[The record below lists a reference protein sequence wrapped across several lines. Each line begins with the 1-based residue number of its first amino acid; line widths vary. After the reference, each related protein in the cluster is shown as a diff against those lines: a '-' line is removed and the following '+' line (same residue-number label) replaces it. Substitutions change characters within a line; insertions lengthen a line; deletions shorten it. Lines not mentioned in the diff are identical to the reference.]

1 MKQGNNHKK
10 KKVIIISIVF
20 LTVLLIATLAT
31 YSYFA
36 KNSKNDVIKNE
47 LFACMGNDDL
57 NFFADHKL
65 YTSILER
72 LKVDN
77 YQSNTAFTLSSTME
91 NDMLSDLDLS
101 KFEFN
106 YEQIKNNQTKQ
117 NYHKLVGRYASNDLL
132 TLDVISNEKQF
143 ALKSD
148 EIVNR
153 YVGTNIENGQH
164 VIEKLF
170 DRKIDYAILRK
181 LKNFAIEREMINFKE
196 IAKANGLYDYV
207 KILEKHTKPED
218 VSKKENVVLTLN
230 SEQVATTEYTISLG
244 KNETAQ
250 VFNEISQKIKNDDK
264 IIPELVVTN
273 IQNFEE
279 DSPILEY
286 SDNDDFAQTNAEE
299 NNFESSVVIWGE
311 TNTTENTI
319 TEPQNIVEN
328 SVQNQNVTNQTE
340 NSIAQNTTNM
350 QNTTNTVENTTIP
363 PSTTIEIE
371 EEPQTEQNQQP
382 QPEAE
387 VPEQPQ
393 VNNQQSRQPVVENEN
408 LRPQGFIQVNEGDE
422 TQTSDFL
429 IGKNWEETFD
439 NLVKMAEKIDW
450 KTYLLTG
457 ARANFSQDELVA
469 QIQKVITD
477 RMNEDSG
484 LVVKAYVSEN
494 QLVKLNFQMVESQK
508 SFDIEILSKSE
519 NEKYLNVSV
528 LEGETSEANG
538 YTVNLYKND
547 RDTSVKNSVN
557 VNKVSKGKITQKMIL
572 DLETKGKMNA
582 KKYTTEI
589 DFHYLDSKGEF
600 ELKAN
605 HTLNFEAEAQ
615 IEELNDENC
624 LFLDQVSEEELLL
637 IKEEIKQ
644 KTLEVLSDKNRS
656 LNIVDM
662 GSSGLVV
669 QQTQPQEQPEEM
681 ENDRLAARDAFVQ
694 TVADKMR
701 DYLNEGREL
710 QLQDLEGL
718 EVPGYEVEI
727 SISSNLAIVTVGG
740 YRFTL
745 DADFNLSDS

>member
-1 MKQGNNHKK
+1 MRQGMNQKK
-10 KKVIIISIVF
+10 KKVIIISIIF

-36 KNSKNDVIKNE
+36 QNAKNDVIKNE
-47 LFACMGNDDL
+47 LFACMGNNDL

-65 YTSILER
+65 YTNIFER

-77 YQSNTAFTLSSTME
+77 YHSNTAITLSSTME
-91 NDMLSDLDLS
+91 NDMLSDFDLS

-106 YEQIKNNQTKQ
+106 YEQTKNNQTKQ
-117 NYHKLVGRYASNDLL
+117 KADKLGARYASNDLL
-132 TLDVISNEKQF
+132 TLDFILNEKQF

-153 YVGTNIENGQH
+153 YVGTNMENGQH
-164 VIEKLF
+164 IMEKLL

-181 LKNFAIEREMINFKE
+181 LKNFAIEREMIDFMK
-196 IAKANGLYDYV
+196 IAKTNGLYDYV
-207 KILEKHTKPED
+207 KILENHTKPED

-230 SEQVATTEYTISLG
+230 SEQVATTEYTISLA

-250 VFNEISQKIKNDDK
+250 LLNEISQKIKEDDK

-286 SDNDDFAQTNAEE
+286 SDNDDFMQTNAEK

-311 TNTTENTI
+311 TNTTENTT

-328 SVQNQNVTNQTE
+328 AVQNQNVTNQTE
-340 NSIAQNTTNM
+340 NSIAQNTTNL

-363 PSTTIEIE
+363 PSITI
-371 EEPQTEQNQQP
+371 EEPQVEQNQQP
-382 QPEAE
+382 QPEE
-387 VPEQPQ
+387 IVPEQPQ
-393 VNNQQSRQPVVENEN
+393 VNNQQPSQPVVENEN

-422 TQTSDFL
+422 MQPSNFL
-429 IGKNWEETFD
+429 IGKNWEETCD
-439 NLVKMAEKIDW
+439 NLVKMVEKVDW

-469 QIQKVITD
+469 QIQKAITACL
-477 RMNEDSG
+477 NEDSG

-508 SFDIEILSKSE
+508 SFDIEIFSKSD
-519 NEKYLNVSV
+519 NEKYLNVSI
-528 LEGETSEANG
+528 LEGQSNVANG
-538 YTVNLYKND
+538 YTINFYKND
-547 RDTSVKNSVN
+547 TDANVKNSVN
-557 VNKVSKGKITQKMIL
+557 INKVSQGKITQKITL
-572 DLETKGKMNA
+572 DLATKGTMNA

-589 DFHYLDSKGEF
+589 DFHYLDGKGEF
-600 ELKAN
+600 GMKAN
-605 HTLNFEAEAQ
+605 STLNFEEEVQ
-615 IEELNDENC
+615 VEELNDENC

-656 LNIVDM
+656 LHIVDV
-662 GSSGLVV
+662 GSSGSVV
-669 QQTQPQEQPEEM
+669 QQTQPQEQQDET
-681 ENDRLAARDAFVQ
+681 ENARLEARDAFVQ

-727 SISSNLAIVTVGG
+727 SISSNLAIVTVNG

>member
-1 MKQGNNHKK
+1 M
-10 KKVIIISIVF
+10 
-20 LTVLLIATLAT
+20 
-31 YSYFA
+31 
-36 KNSKNDVIKNE
+36 
-47 LFACMGNDDL
+47 
-57 NFFADHKL
+57 
-65 YTSILER
+65 
-72 LKVDN
+72 
-77 YQSNTAFTLSSTME
+77 
-91 NDMLSDLDLS
+91 
-101 KFEFN
+101 
-106 YEQIKNNQTKQ
+106 
-117 NYHKLVGRYASNDLL
+117 
-132 TLDVISNEKQF
+132 
-143 ALKSD
+143 
-148 EIVNR
+148 
-153 YVGTNIENGQH
+153 ENGQH
-164 VIEKLF
+164 IMEKLL

-181 LKNFAIEREMINFKE
+181 LKNFAIEREMIDFMK
-196 IAKANGLYDYV
+196 IAKTNGLYDYV
-207 KILEKHTKPED
+207 KILENHTKPED

-230 SEQVATTEYTISLG
+230 SEQVATTEYTISLA

-250 VFNEISQKIKNDDK
+250 LLNEISQKIKEDDK

-286 SDNDDFAQTNAEE
+286 SDNDDFMQTNAEK

-311 TNTTENTI
+311 TNTTENTT

-328 SVQNQNVTNQTE
+328 AVQNQNVTNQTE
-340 NSIAQNTTNM
+340 NSIAQNTTNL

-363 PSTTIEIE
+363 PSITI
-371 EEPQTEQNQQP
+371 EEPQVEQNQQP
-382 QPEAE
+382 QPEE
-387 VPEQPQ
+387 IVPEQPQ
-393 VNNQQSRQPVVENEN
+393 VNNQQPSQPVVENEN

-422 TQTSDFL
+422 MQPSNFL
-429 IGKNWEETFD
+429 IGKNWEETCD
-439 NLVKMAEKIDW
+439 NLVKMVEKVDW

-469 QIQKVITD
+469 QIQKAITACL
-477 RMNEDSG
+477 NEDSG

-508 SFDIEILSKSE
+508 SFDIEIFSKSD
-519 NEKYLNVSV
+519 NEKYLNVSI
-528 LEGETSEANG
+528 LEGQSNVANG
-538 YTVNLYKND
+538 YTINFYKND
-547 RDTSVKNSVN
+547 TDANVKNSVN
-557 VNKVSKGKITQKMIL
+557 INKVSQGKITQKITL
-572 DLETKGKMNA
+572 DLATKGTMNA

-589 DFHYLDSKGEF
+589 DFHYLDGKGEF
-600 ELKAN
+600 GMKAN
-605 HTLNFEAEAQ
+605 STLNFEEEVQ
-615 IEELNDENC
+615 VEELNDENC

-656 LNIVDM
+656 LHIVDV
-662 GSSGLVV
+662 GSSGSVV
-669 QQTQPQEQPEEM
+669 QQTQPQEQQDET
-681 ENDRLAARDAFVQ
+681 ENARLEARDAFVQ

-727 SISSNLAIVTVGG
+727 SISSNLAIVTVNG

>member
-10 KKVIIISIVF
+10 KKIIIISIIF
-20 LTVLLIATLAT
+20 LMVLLIATLAT

-47 LFACMGNDDL
+47 LFACMRNDDL
-57 NFFADHKL
+57 NFFADYKL
-65 YTSILER
+65 YTKISER
-72 LKVDN
+72 LKTDN
-77 YQSNTAFTLSSTME
+77 YHSNAAITLSSTME

-106 YEQIKNNQTKQ
+106 YEQTKNNQTKQ
-117 NYHKLVGRYASNDLL
+117 NYHKLVARYASNHLL
-132 TLDVISNEKQF
+132 TLDFISNEDQF

-153 YVGTNIENGQH
+153 FVGTNRENGQQI
-164 VIEKLF
+164 IEKLL
-170 DRKIDYAILRK
+170 DRNMDYAILRK
-181 LKNFAIEREMINFKE
+181 LKNFVIEREMIDFMK
-196 IAKANGLYDYV
+196 IAKVNGLYDYR
-207 KILEKHTKPED
+207 KILENYTKPED
-218 VSKKENVVLTLN
+218 ISKKENVVLTLN
-230 SEQVATTEYTISLG
+230 SEQFATTEYTVSLD
-244 KNETAQ
+244 KNETTQ
-250 VFNEISQKIKNDDK
+250 LLNEISQKIKNDDK

-279 DSPILEY
+279 DSPIFEY
-286 SDNDDFAQTNAEE
+286 NDNDNFMQTNAEE
-299 NNFESSVVIWGE
+299 NNFDSSVVIWGE
-311 TNTTENTI
+311 TNTTENTT
-319 TEPQNIVEN
+319 TESQNTVEN
-328 SVQNQNVTNQTE
+328 IVQNQNVTNQTE
-340 NSIAQNTTNM
+340 NSIVQNTTDM
-350 QNTTNTVENTTIP
+350 QNTTNTVQNTTIP
-363 PSTTIEIE
+363 PSTTTE
-371 EEPQTEQNQQP
+371 EEPQIEQNSQSE
-382 QPEAE
+382 PEMVIPE
-387 VPEQPQ
+387 VPQ
-393 VNNQQSRQPVVENEN
+393 VNNQQSRQPIIEDEN

-429 IGKNWEETFD
+429 IGKNLEETLHNF
-439 NLVKMAEKIDW
+439 VKMTEKIDW

-469 QIQKVITD
+469 QIQKAITD

-484 LVVKAYVSEN
+484 LVIKAYVSQN

-508 SFDIEILSKSE
+508 SFDIEIFSKNE
-519 NEKYLNVSV
+519 NEKYLNLSV
-528 LEGETSEANG
+528 LEGQSSVANG
-538 YTVNLYKND
+538 YTVSLSKND
-547 RDTSVKNSVN
+547 MDTSVKNSVS

-572 DLETKGKMNA
+572 DLETKGTINA

-589 DFHYLDSKGEF
+589 DFRYLDSKGEF

-605 HTLNFEAEAQ
+605 HILNFEEEAQ
-615 IEELNDENC
+615 VEELNAENC
-624 LFLDQVSEEELLL
+624 LFLDSLSEEDLLL

-644 KTLEVLSDKNRS
+644 KTLEVLHEKNRS

-662 GSSGLVV
+662 GGSGLVV
-669 QQTQPQEQPEEM
+669 QQTQPQEQQEET
-681 ENDRLAARDAFVQ
+681 ENARLEARDAFVQ

-718 EVPGYEVEI
+718 EIPGYDVEI
-727 SISSNLAIVTVGG
+727 SISSNLAIVTVNG

>member
-1 MKQGNNHKK
+1 MNQKK
-10 KKVIIISIVF
+10 KKVIIISIIF

-36 KNSKNDVIKNE
+36 QNAKNDVIKNE
-47 LFACMGNDDL
+47 LFACMGNNDL

-65 YTSILER
+65 YTNIFER

-77 YQSNTAFTLSSTME
+77 YHSNTAITLSSTME
-91 NDMLSDLDLS
+91 NDMLSDFDLS

-106 YEQIKNNQTKQ
+106 YEQTKNNQTKQ
-117 NYHKLVGRYASNDLL
+117 KADKLGARYASNDLL
-132 TLDVISNEKQF
+132 TLDFILNEKQF

-153 YVGTNIENGQH
+153 YVGTNMENGQH
-164 VIEKLF
+164 IMEKLL

-181 LKNFAIEREMINFKE
+181 LKNFAIEREMIDFMK
-196 IAKANGLYDYV
+196 IAKTNGLYDYV
-207 KILEKHTKPED
+207 KILENHTKPED

-230 SEQVATTEYTISLG
+230 SEQVATTEYTISLA

-250 VFNEISQKIKNDDK
+250 LLNEISQKIKEDDK

-286 SDNDDFAQTNAEE
+286 SDNDDFMQTNAEK

-311 TNTTENTI
+311 TNTTENTT

-328 SVQNQNVTNQTE
+328 AVQNQNVTNQTE
-340 NSIAQNTTNM
+340 NSIAQNTTNL

-363 PSTTIEIE
+363 PSITI
-371 EEPQTEQNQQP
+371 EEPQVEQNQQP
-382 QPEAE
+382 QPEE
-387 VPEQPQ
+387 IVPEQPQ
-393 VNNQQSRQPVVENEN
+393 VNNQQPSQPVVENEN

-422 TQTSDFL
+422 MQPSNFL
-429 IGKNWEETFD
+429 IGKNWEETCD
-439 NLVKMAEKIDW
+439 NLVKMVEKVDW

-469 QIQKVITD
+469 QIQKAITACL
-477 RMNEDSG
+477 NEDSG

-508 SFDIEILSKSE
+508 SFDIEIFSKSD
-519 NEKYLNVSV
+519 NEKYLNVSI
-528 LEGETSEANG
+528 LEGQSNVANG
-538 YTVNLYKND
+538 YTINFYKND
-547 RDTSVKNSVN
+547 TDANVKNSVN
-557 VNKVSKGKITQKMIL
+557 INKVSQGKITQKITL
-572 DLETKGKMNA
+572 DLATKGTMNA

-589 DFHYLDSKGEF
+589 DFHYLDGKGEF
-600 ELKAN
+600 GMKAN
-605 HTLNFEAEAQ
+605 STLNFEEEVQ
-615 IEELNDENC
+615 VEELNDENC

-656 LNIVDM
+656 LHIVDV
-662 GSSGLVV
+662 GSSGSVV
-669 QQTQPQEQPEEM
+669 QQTQPQEQQDET
-681 ENDRLAARDAFVQ
+681 ENARLEARDAFVQ

-727 SISSNLAIVTVGG
+727 SISSNLAIVTVNG

>member
-1 MKQGNNHKK
+1 MNQKK
-10 KKVIIISIVF
+10 KKVIIISIIF

-36 KNSKNDVIKNE
+36 KNAKNDVIKNE
-47 LFACMGNDDL
+47 LFACMGNNDL

-65 YTSILER
+65 YTNIFER

-77 YQSNTAFTLSSTME
+77 YHSNTAIALSSTME

-106 YEQIKNNQTKQ
+106 YEQTKNIQTKQ
-117 NYHKLVGRYASNDLL
+117 KADKLVARYASNDLL
-132 TLDVISNEKQF
+132 TVDVISNEKQF

-153 YVGTNIENGQH
+153 YVGTNMENGQH
-164 VIEKLF
+164 MMEKLL

-181 LKNFAIEREMINFKE
+181 LKNFAIEREMIDFMK
-196 IAKANGLYDYV
+196 IAKTNGLYDYV
-207 KILEKHTKPED
+207 KILENHTKPED

-230 SEQVATTEYTISLG
+230 SEQVATTEYTISLA

-250 VFNEISQKIKNDDK
+250 LLNEISQKIKEDDK

-286 SDNDDFAQTNAEE
+286 SDNDNFMQTNAEK

-311 TNTTENTI
+311 TNTTENTT

-328 SVQNQNVTNQTE
+328 TVQNQNVTNQTE
-340 NSIAQNTTNM
+340 NSSAQNTTNL

-363 PSTTIEIE
+363 PSITI
-371 EEPQTEQNQQP
+371 EEPQVEQNQQP
-382 QPEAE
+382 QPEE
-387 VPEQPQ
+387 IVPEQPQ
-393 VNNQQSRQPVVENEN
+393 VNNQQPSQPVVENEN

-422 TQTSDFL
+422 MQPSNFL
-429 IGKNWEETFD
+429 IGKNWEETCD
-439 NLVKMAEKIDW
+439 NLVKMVEKVDW

-469 QIQKVITD
+469 QIQKAITACL
-477 RMNEDSG
+477 NEDSG

-508 SFDIEILSKSE
+508 SFDIEIFSKSD
-519 NEKYLNVSV
+519 NEKYLNVSI
-528 LEGETSEANG
+528 LEGQSNVANG
-538 YTVNLYKND
+538 YTINFYKND
-547 RDTSVKNSVN
+547 TDANVKNSVN
-557 VNKVSKGKITQKMIL
+557 INKVSQGKIIQKITL
-572 DLETKGKMNA
+572 DLATKGTMNA

-600 ELKAN
+600 GMKAN
-605 HTLNFEAEAQ
+605 STLNFEEEVQ
-615 IEELNDENC
+615 VEELNDENC

-656 LNIVDM
+656 LHIVDV
-662 GSSGLVV
+662 GSSGSVV
-669 QQTQPQEQPEEM
+669 QQTQPQEQQDET
-681 ENDRLAARDAFVQ
+681 ENARLEARDAFVQ

-727 SISSNLAIVTVGG
+727 SISSNLAIVTVNG

>member
-1 MKQGNNHKK
+1 M
-10 KKVIIISIVF
+10 F
-20 LTVLLIATLAT
+20 
-31 YSYFA
+31 
-36 KNSKNDVIKNE
+36 ND
-47 LFACMGNDDL
+47 
-57 NFFADHKL
+57 
-65 YTSILER
+65 
-72 LKVDN
+72 
-77 YQSNTAFTLSSTME
+77 
-91 NDMLSDLDLS
+91 
-101 KFEFN
+101 
-106 YEQIKNNQTKQ
+106 
-117 NYHKLVGRYASNDLL
+117 
-132 TLDVISNEKQF
+132 
-143 ALKSD
+143 
-148 EIVNR
+148 
-153 YVGTNIENGQH
+153 
-164 VIEKLF
+164 
-170 DRKIDYAILRK
+170 
-181 LKNFAIEREMINFKE
+181 
-196 IAKANGLYDYV
+196 
-207 KILEKHTKPED
+207 
-218 VSKKENVVLTLN
+218 
-230 SEQVATTEYTISLG
+230 
-244 KNETAQ
+244 
-250 VFNEISQKIKNDDK
+250 ISQKIKNDDK